1 MKDAGLSV
9 DLAGVRLINPTML
22 ASGILGYSAETLAE
36 VAEGGCGGVVTKS
49 VCLKPRVGY
58 ANPTV
63 VQASVGLINAMGLPN
78 PGIDEFAEEI
88 REMKIK
94 LTVPVVASVFGFSV
108 AEYVVVSKKA
118 VRAGVDGVELN
129 VSCPH
134 VKDTGSELGQ
144 DPLLLSKVVRGVKA
158 AVDKPVFVKLTP
170 NVTSVVELARTAERD
185 GADALTIMN
194 TVKAMAIDVET
205 GMPILANRVGGLSGS
220 AVKPIA
226 LRHVFD
232 VYEAVEIPILGCGGI
247 VDWRDAVEF
256 LLAGASAVQIGT
268 AVAVRGLGVFGEVV
282 RGIRAYMRKRGLRSV
297 GEIVGLS
304 HRC

>member
-1 MKDAGLSV
+1 
-9 DLAGVRLINPTML
+9 
-22 ASGILGYSAETLAE
+22 
-36 VAEGGCGGVVTKS
+36 
-49 VCLKPRVGY
+49 
-58 ANPTV
+58 
-63 VQASVGLINAMGLPN
+63 MGLPN

-282 RGIRAYMRKRGLRSV
+282 RGIRAYMRKRELRSV

>member
-1 MKDAGLSV
+1 L
-9 DLAGVRLINPTML
+9 
-22 ASGILGYSAETLAE
+22 E
-36 VAEGGCGGVVTKS
+36 
-49 VCLKPRVGY
+49 PRNGY
-58 ANPTV
+58 ANPTIV
-63 VQASVGLINAMGLPN
+63 EAGVGLINAMGLPN
-78 PGIDEFAEEI
+78 PGIDEYVKEL
-88 REMKIK
+88 REMKSK
-94 LTVPVVASVFGFSV
+94 LPIPVVASVFGFSV
-108 AEYVVVSKKA
+108 AEYIAVSRKA

-134 VKDTGSELGQ
+134 VRYTGAELGQ
-144 DPLLLSKVVRGVKA
+144 DPRLLSRVVRAVKA
-158 AVDKPVFVKLTP
+158 SVDKPVFVKLTP

-205 GMPILANRVGGLSGS
+205 GVPILANRVGGLSGP

-232 VYEAVEIPILGCGGI
+232 VYEAVGIPILGCGGI
-247 VDWRDAVEF
+247 ADWRDAVEF

-268 AVAVRGLGVFGEVV
+268 AVTMKGFRVFGEVV
-282 RGIRAYMRKRGLRSV
+282 RGIRMYMKKKGLRSV

-304 HRC
+304 HRR

>member
-1 MKDAGLSV
+1 
-9 DLAGVRLINPTML
+9 
-22 ASGILGYSAETLAE
+22 
-36 VAEGGCGGVVTKS
+36 
-49 VCLKPRVGY
+49 
-58 ANPTV
+58 
-63 VQASVGLINAMGLPN
+63 
-78 PGIDEFAEEI
+78 
-88 REMKIK
+88 
-94 LTVPVVASVFGFSV
+94 
-108 AEYVVVSKKA
+108 
-118 VRAGVDGVELN
+118 VELN

-144 DPLLLSKVVRGVKA
+144 DPLLLSKVVRAVKT
-158 AVDKPVFVKLTP
+158 AVDKPVLVKLTP

-268 AVAVRGLGVFGEVV
+268 AVAVRGFGVFGEVV
-282 RGIRAYMRKRGLRSV
+282 RGIRAYARKRGLRSV

-304 HRC
+304 HRR

>member
-1 MKDAGLSV
+1 LKGAGLCV
-9 DLAGVRLINPTML
+9 DLAGVRLTNPTML
-22 ASGILGYSAETLAE
+22 ASGILGYSAETLVE

-63 VQASVGLINAMGLPN
+63 VEASVGLINAMGLPN
-78 PGIDEFAEEI
+78 PGIDEFADEI
-88 REMKIK
+88 REMKSK
-94 LTVPVVASVFGFSV
+94 LTVPVVVSVFGFSV
-108 AEYVVVSKKA
+108 AEYVGVAKRA
-118 VRAGVDGVELN
+118 VDAGADGVELN

-144 DPLLLSKVVRGVKA
+144 DPLLLSKVVRAVKA
-158 AVDKPVFVKLTP
+158 AVDKPVLVKLTP
-170 NVTSVVELARTAERD
+170 NVTSVAELARTAERG

-194 TVKAMAIDVET
+194 TLKAMAIDVET
-205 GMPILANRVGGLSGS
+205 TMPILANRVGGLSGS

-247 VDWRDAVEF
+247 SDWRDAVEF

-268 AVAVRGLGVFGEVV
+268 AVAVKGLGVFGEVV
-282 RGIRAYMRKRGLRSV
+282 RGIRAYLKKKGLGSV

-304 HRC
+304 HRR

>member
-1 MKDAGLSV
+1 M

-22 ASGILGYSAETLAE
+22 ASGILGYSADTLAE

-49 VCLKPRVGY
+49 VCLKPRIGY

-78 PGIDEFAEEI
+78 PGIDKFAEEI

-108 AEYVVVSKKA
+108 EEYVAVSKKA

-144 DPLLLSKVVRGVKA
+144 DALLLSKVVRTVKA
-158 AVDKPVFVKLTP
+158 AVEKPVLVKLTP
-170 NVTSVVELARTAERD
+170 NVTSVVELAKTAERN

-194 TVKAMAIDVET
+194 TVRAMAIDVET
-205 GMPILANRVGGLSGS
+205 GMPILANRVGGLSGL

-226 LRHVFD
+226 LRHVFE

-247 VDWRDAVEF
+247 TDWRDAVEF

-268 AVAVRGLGVFGEVV
+268 AVAVKGLGVFGEVV
-282 RGIRAYMRKRGLRSV
+282 RGIRAYMRKRGLSNV

-304 HRC
+304 HRR

>member
-22 ASGILGYSAETLAE
+22 ASGILGYSADTLAE

-49 VCLKPRVGY
+49 VCLKPRIGY

-78 PGIDEFAEEI
+78 AGIDEFAEEI

-108 AEYVVVSKKA
+108 EEYVAVSKEA

-144 DPLLLSKVVRGVKA
+144 DPLLLSKVVRAVKA
-158 AVDKPVFVKLTP
+158 AMEKPVLVKLTP
-170 NVTSVVELARTAERD
+170 NVTSVGELAKTAERS

-194 TVKAMAIDVET
+194 TVRAMAIDVET

-247 VDWRDAVEF
+247 TDWRDAVEF

-268 AVAVRGLGVFGEVV
+268 AVAVKGLGVFGEVV
-282 RGIRAYMRKRGLRSV
+282 RGILVYMRKRGLSNV

-304 HRC
+304 HRR

>member
-1 MKDAGLSV
+1 M

-22 ASGILGYSAETLAE
+22 ASGILGYSADTLAE

-49 VCLKPRVGY
+49 VCLKPRIGY

-108 AEYVVVSKKA
+108 EEYVAVSKIA

-144 DPLLLSKVVRGVKA
+144 DPLLLSKVVRTVKA
-158 AVDKPVFVKLTP
+158 AVEKPVLVKLTP
-170 NVTSVVELARTAERD
+170 NVTSVVELAKTAERS

-194 TVKAMAIDVET
+194 TVRAMAIDVET

-232 VYEAVEIPILGCGGI
+232 VYEAVDIPILGCGGI
-247 VDWRDAVEF
+247 TDWRDAVEF

-268 AVAVRGLGVFGEVV
+268 AVAVKGLGVFGEVV
-282 RGIRAYMRKRGLRSV
+282 RGMRAYMRKRGLSNV

-304 HRC
+304 HRL